1 MTTEET
7 MGVLA
12 IWRYPVKAMLGEPLT
27 EVEVDHAGCT
37 GDRRYVAVDV
47 DTGEAIANKRGP
59 THPALRACRAALLAD
74 RDEPVPLRVT
84 LPDGEVVEGAAVEP
98 ALSSLLGRRVRLQAA
113 GDAPGRF
120 AAPGGHQDFAP
131 VHVLTTR
138 TLAHLRALL
147 PDAAWD
153 VRRFRPNFLLDD
165 GDEPGAFSEDA
176 LLGRDLRGPSGLALA
191 VGLPTPRCVVVTR
204 AHEEVPA
211 DPRVLRTIADH
222 HEFDLGPFGRHA
234 CAGAYAE
241 TRTPGRVRVG
251 DVLVP
256 TAPRPPPRPR
266 SRPLWPACRPC
277 SAPTRRPEGWS

>member
-1 MTTEET
+1 

-12 IWRYPVKAMLGEPLT
+12 IWRYPVKAMLGESLPET
-27 EVEVDHAGCT
+27 YVDHAGCD
-37 GDRRYVAVDV
+37 GDRKYVAVDV
-47 DTGEAIANKRGP
+47 DTGETIANKRGP

-74 RDEPVPLRVT
+74 RDAPLPLRVT
-84 LPDGEVVEGAAVEP
+84 LPDGEVVEGADIEP

-120 AAPGGHQDFAP
+120 AAPGRHQDFAP

-138 TLAHLRALL
+138 TLAHLRALQ
-147 PDAAWD
+147 PEVAWD
-153 VRRFRPNFLLDD
+153 PRRFRPNFLLDD
-165 GDEPGAFSEDA
+165 GDAPGAFSEDA

-204 AHEEVPA
+204 AHEELAA
-211 DPRVLRTIADH
+211 DPRTLRTIAEH

-241 TRTPGRVRVG
+241 TRSPGRVRVG
-251 DVLVP
+251 EVLIPDGDPDSPSAAIATSLARVQALLAGE
-256 TAPRPPPRPR
+256 AP
-266 SRPLWPACRPC
+266 A
-277 SAPTRRPEGWS
+277 